1 MFRVT
6 WNKTGNATVYSNAV
20 QAPWNREHN
29 TSLIFE
35 SFSLVTGRVRA
46 KQVCIIASGGA
57 LNTWAISSVHGVRKQ
72 KSVGKS
78 AFMRL
83 ILFVRALLYN
93 KLIPRGIWTH
103 QSLHFLS
110 LWLKTQW
117 TVKWPVGITVKPLVK
132 FVDRGDLY
140 WFRSL
145 TILRW
150 VTFESQRKWN
160 FSVNFIISRM
170 PGVWQK

>member
-57 LNTWAISSVHGVRKQ
+57 LNTWAISSVHGDRKQ

-93 KLIPRGIWTH
+93 KFIPRGIWTH

-117 TVKWPVGITVKPLVK
+117 TVKWPVGITVKTSCEVRRSGRFILVWEFNDLALGYISSLDANGIFPL
-132 FVDRGDLY
+132 
-140 WFRSL
+140 
-145 TILRW
+145 IL
-150 VTFESQRKWN
+150 
-160 FSVNFIISRM
+160 
-170 PGVWQK
+170 